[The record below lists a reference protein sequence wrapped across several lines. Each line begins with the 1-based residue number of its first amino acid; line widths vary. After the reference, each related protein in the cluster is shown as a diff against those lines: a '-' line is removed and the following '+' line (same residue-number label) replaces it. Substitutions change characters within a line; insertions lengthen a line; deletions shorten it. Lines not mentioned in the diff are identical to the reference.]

1 MDAMKPM
8 ADLGDEGPKNQG
20 MGDKRGTLAQDPQK
34 NIKKK
39 KKKDRFQRLE
49 NEDLMRDTALYKH
62 MVSNGIIKLKGEK

>member
-1 MDAMKPM
+1 
-8 ADLGDEGPKNQG
+8 